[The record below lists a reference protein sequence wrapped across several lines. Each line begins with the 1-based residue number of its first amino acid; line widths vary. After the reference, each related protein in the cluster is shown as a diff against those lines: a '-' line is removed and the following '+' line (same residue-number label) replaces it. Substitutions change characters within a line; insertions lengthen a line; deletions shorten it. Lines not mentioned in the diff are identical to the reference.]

1 MANRLTTL
9 EKVYLFKITL
19 SLINDYDPYLKPVL
33 PLLLRLYFQVLTARF
48 SCPEAAACAVELENM
63 INKMQQNI
71 KKQDNY
77 QAVIKQLPFYPT
89 T

>member
-19 SLINDYDPYLKPVL
+19 SCMNDYDPYLKSFL
-33 PLLLRLYFQVLTARF
+33 PLLQRLYLQVLTARF
-48 SCPEAAACAVELENM
+48 SRPEAAACAVELEKM

-77 QAVIKQLPFYPT
+77 HAVVEQLSINPIL
-89 T
+89 

>member
-19 SLINDYDPYLKPVL
+19 SCMNDYDRYLKSFL
-33 PLLLRLYFQVLTARF
+33 PLLQRLYLQVLTARF
-48 SCPEAAACAVELENM
+48 SRPEAAACAVELEIM

-77 QAVIKQLPFYPT
+77 HAVVEQLSINPIL
-89 T
+89 